1 MIPLP
6 ERLLLRR
13 SSRSRLI
20 RKRGA
25 MEEVPNGTQGHPF
38 PVRHSGSE
46 LNSVFT
52 QEGRFSRDDR
62 GRLVA
67 PFSCFPP
74 FRGEMPFVVAR
85 GRIVL
90 ADETATRVASSGDQS
105 EMEERLAE
113 AIKRKLPTTSNGGD
127 LLIEPDDLPAAV
139 PAKRK

>member
-1 MIPLP
+1 MKK
-6 ERLLLRR
+6 
-13 SSRSRLI
+13 SAD
-20 RKRGA
+20 GA
-25 MEEVPNGTQGHPF
+25 HVHPF

-52 QEGRFSRDDR
+52 QESRFSRDDR

-90 ADETATRVASSGDQS
+90 ADETARRVASVGDQS
-105 EMEERLAE
+105 EMEEQLAE
-113 AIKRKLPTTSNGGD
+113 AIKRKLPTTSNGGE
-127 LLIEPDDLPAAV
+127 LVIEPDDLPADV

>member
-1 MIPLP
+1 MKK
-6 ERLLLRR
+6 
-13 SSRSRLI
+13 SAV
-20 RKRGA
+20 GA
-25 MEEVPNGTQGHPF
+25 HMHPF
-38 PVRHSGSE
+38 SIRHSATE

-52 QEGRFSRDDR
+52 QEGRFSLDDR

-90 ADETATRVASSGDQS
+90 ADETVRRVVSFGNQS

-113 AIKRKLPTTSNGGD
+113 AIKQKLPTTSNGGE
-127 LLIEPDDLPAAV
+127 LVIEPDDLPADD
-139 PAKRK
+139 PDTRK